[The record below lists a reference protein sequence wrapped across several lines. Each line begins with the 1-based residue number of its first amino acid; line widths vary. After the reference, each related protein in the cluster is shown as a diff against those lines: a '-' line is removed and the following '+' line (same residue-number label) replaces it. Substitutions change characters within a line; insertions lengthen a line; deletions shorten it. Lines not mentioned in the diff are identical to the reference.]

1 MDGVP
6 IGTTSS
12 ALGLKVFA
20 IIARI
25 KNYKSII
32 KKKEKEAWSNSIAQ
46 LNNVEILISKALN
59 DWYISHDEFVL
70 LNDVL
75 KECDEMKGEIKK

>member
-12 ALGLKVFA
+12 ALGLKIFA

-32 KKKEKEAWSNSIAQ
+32 KKKEKETWSNSIAQ

-59 DWYISHDEFVL
+59 DWYISHDELVL

-75 KECDEMKGEIKK
+75 KECDEMKGEIKN

>member
-12 ALGLKVFA
+12 ALGLKIFA

-75 KECDEMKGEIKK
+75 KECDEMKGEIKN

>member
-12 ALGLKVFA
+12 ALGLKIFA

-32 KKKEKEAWSNSIAQ
+32 KKKEKETWSNSIAQ

-70 LNDVL
+70 LNDAL
-75 KECDEMKGEIKK
+75 KECDEMKGEIKN

>member
-12 ALGLKVFA
+12 ALGLKIFA

-32 KKKEKEAWSNSIAQ
+32 KKKEKEAWSNSITQ

-75 KECDEMKGEIKK
+75 KECDEMKGEIKN